1 MGTRPGPVREEMVG
15 ADYLLSI
22 FDYEGFVVRSMPIS
36 EGCGSAHVARE
47 WVSLTGAHRRLHN
60 APYRVLI
67 HRDGQV
73 SQASSA
79 LRTVICRTRGGVLP
93 LLFFEETSD
102 GQTASPAAFHL

>member
-22 FDYEGFVVRSMPIS
+22 FDHEGFVVRSMPIS

-47 WVSLTGAHRRLHN
+47 WVSLTGAYRRLHN

-67 HRDGQV
+67 IGTGKSHKHP
-73 SQASSA
+73 SA
-79 LRTVICRTRGGVLP
+79 LRTVICRTRGGDPLP
-93 LLFFEETSD
+93 CPPREL
-102 GQTASPAAFHL
+102 ASASHYLIRWR